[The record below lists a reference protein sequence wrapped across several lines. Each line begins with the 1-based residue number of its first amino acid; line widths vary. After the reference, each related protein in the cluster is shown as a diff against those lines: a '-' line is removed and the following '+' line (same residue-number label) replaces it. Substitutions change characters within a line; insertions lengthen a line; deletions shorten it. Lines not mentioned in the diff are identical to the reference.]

1 MIRKSQINSLWTRVI
16 IRAVLNPKSKS
27 KKTTKTYSKYDIAKG
42 GYELKLLIRSAVED
56 IFLIAVGILSAG
68 FGLKG
73 FLLANKFI
81 DGGATGISLLVNDM
95 TNIPL
100 SILLILINIPFIFLG
115 YKVIGK
121 RFAVK
126 TIISILG
133 LAIAVA
139 YIPYPEITHDKLLI
153 AMFGGFFLG
162 AGIGLSV
169 RGGAVIDGTEILA
182 ISLSRR
188 SGLSIGDIILIV
200 NIIIFS
206 FAAYLISVEIALYAI
221 LTYLAASKTV
231 DFILEGIEEYTG
243 VTIISM
249 KANAIR
255 DMIAYQLNQGVTV
268 YKGERGFGKSGDKK
282 ADMKIIY
289 TVVTRLEV
297 SSLKEEIHKI
307 DPHAFIVMSSVKDAV
322 GGMTKKRRYKHEEG

>member
-1 MIRKSQINSLWTRVI
+1 
-16 IRAVLNPKSKS
+16 
-27 KKTTKTYSKYDIAKG
+27 
-42 GYELKLLIRSAVED
+42 
-56 IFLIAVGILSAG
+56 
-68 FGLKG
+68 
-73 FLLANKFI
+73 
-81 DGGATGISLLVNDM
+81 M